1 MNMYND
7 EQNLYHY
14 TYRKDGSESAP
25 RTENHAAPQEPI
37 HPQSAGPQGPVQEM
51 KPVKKNRM
59 GLKIIALALCCALL
73 GGAVGGGVVYGI
85 SGSGSNSSINVSNRR
100 PPRWPLKPWTARRR

>member
-25 RTENHAAPQEPI
+25 KAENNAAPQEPI

-59 GLKIIALALCCALL
+59 GNQRLRQQFQHQRQQP
-73 GGAVGGGVVYGI
+73 GGYPGGH
-85 SGSGSNSSINVSNRR
+85 
-100 PPRWPLKPWTARRR
+100 